1 MVKRTKTD
9 KKTIS
14 TVNKVSYHY
23 RPDNMTLKD
32 WQIALRK
39 QAAMK
44 EMFVISER
52 DKKEYPGYFT
62 VINPASGN
70 EYNVVYRGHKSP
82 WNYCSC
88 MDFKVSQLGTCKHLE
103 GVKLWIR
110 EKRRKVCRITPSYSS
125 VYLSYHGERKVCLRI
140 GTDNEEEFRK
150 LASPYIPFVSRR
162 IRIYT

>member
-52 DKKEYPGYFT
+52 DKK
-62 VINPASGN
+62 AQL
-70 EYNVVYRGHKSP
+70 HKS
-82 WNYCSC
+82 
-88 MDFKVSQLGTCKHLE
+88 VA
-103 GVKLWIR
+103 I
-110 EKRRKVCRITPSYSS
+110 
-125 VYLSYHGERKVCLRI
+125 
-140 GTDNEEEFRK
+140 
-150 LASPYIPFVSRR
+150 
-162 IRIYT
+162 

>member
-1 MVKRTKTD
+1 M
-9 KKTIS
+9 
-14 TVNKVSYHY
+14 NKVSYHY

-44 EMFVISER
+44 EMFVISEK

-110 EKRRKVCRITPSYSS
+110 EKRRKVCRITPSYSYTCHIMES
-125 VYLSYHGERKVCLRI
+125 VKFACESVRTMRKSSANWQVL
-140 GTDNEEEFRK
+140 T
-150 LASPYIPFVSRR
+150 SPP
-162 IRIYT
+162 TE

>member
-103 GVKLWIR
+103 GVKLW
-110 EKRRKVCRITPSYSS
+110 RKDV
-125 VYLSYHGERKVCLRI
+125 K
-140 GTDNEEEFRK
+140 FA
-150 LASPYIPFVSRR
+150 ASHHR
-162 IRIYT
+162 IRPYTCHIMESVKFACESVRTMRKSSANWQVLTFPPTE

>member
-1 MVKRTKTD
+1 MYLYSVE
-9 KKTIS
+9 I
-14 TVNKVSYHY
+14 
-23 RPDNMTLKD
+23 
-32 WQIALRK
+32 QI
-39 QAAMK
+39 
-44 EMFVISER
+44 
-52 DKKEYPGYFT
+52 EYPGYFT

-110 EKRRKVCRITPSYSS
+110 EKRRKVC
-125 VYLSYHGERKVCLRI
+125 LRI

-150 LASPYIPFVSRR
+150 LASPYFSPDGVMRPAAVDSYAKFGDSNKNEPTEAQSDLRQAIQLNPGNIWAGFMSK
-162 IRIYT
+162 

>member
-1 MVKRTKTD
+1 MN
-9 KKTIS
+9 I
-14 TVNKVSYHY
+14 
-23 RPDNMTLKD
+23 
-32 WQIALRK
+32 
-39 QAAMK
+39 
-44 EMFVISER
+44 
-52 DKKEYPGYFT
+52 
-62 VINPASGN
+62 
-70 EYNVVYRGHKSP
+70 VVYRGHKSP

-150 LASPYIPFVSRR
+150 LASPYFSPDGVMRPAAIDSYAKFGDSNKNEPTEAQSDLRQAIQLNPGNIWAGFMSK
-162 IRIYT
+162 